1 MQLNPR
7 KPGIIAAGLSALSI
21 NLLTANAALAQDRPA
36 APPGLMQEAA
46 PEPGSVVLDSSVLFY
61 QESGGRVR
69 AIEPVINGEI
79 HLQSGSVISGGL
91 TYDALTGATPN
102 GAAPWSASQSFT
114 SIVPAPTIGQT
125 TTTSA
130 SGTKTVIPGTGT
142 ASSIYT
148 TPAGRIP
155 LSGFHDHRF
164 AVNLGYAW
172 LAGADT
178 HLNVGGAFSKETDY
192 TTFTASAG
200 IARDFND
207 KNTTLSLNGSFE
219 EDISYPHIRTPA
231 PFQRLDSLVTG
242 ANGHKSVITGM
253 VGLTQTLTRTWLTQ
267 LNLGYST
274 DNGYQS
280 DPYRVISAVDG
291 TTGAPFLYLFESR
304 PRSRQRY
311 NVYWGNK
318 VALGPTVL
326 DVSARYYHDTWGINS
341 ITAEVSE
348 QVPITRWLYVKP
360 TFRYYH
366 QGAANFYKPW
376 LTGVGTQTTV
386 THTPGGEEGGGTTTT
401 STIVTGLP
409 AYASSDSRL
418 SRFNAVTIGGR
429 IGWRLFANSEFYI
442 DGEIY
447 RQSGAHTVPG
457 APGGLAGLD
466 VFSGVKAVSVMS
478 GLRIKM

>member
-1 MQLNPR
+1 M
-7 KPGIIAAGLSALSI
+7 
-21 NLLTANAALAQDRPA
+21 
-36 APPGLMQEAA
+36 
-46 PEPGSVVLDSSVLFY
+46 
-61 QESGGRVR
+61 
-69 AIEPVINGEI
+69 
-79 HLQSGSVISGGL
+79 
-91 TYDALTGATPN
+91 
-102 GAAPWSASQSFT
+102 W
-114 SIVPAPTIGQT
+114 
-125 TTTSA
+125 
-130 SGTKTVIPGTGT
+130 
-142 ASSIYT
+142 
-148 TPAGRIP
+148 
-155 LSGFHDHRF
+155 
-164 AVNLGYAW
+164 
-172 LAGADT
+172 
-178 HLNVGGAFSKETDY
+178 GGAFSKETDY

-253 VGLTQTLTRTWLTQ
+253 VGLTQTLTRSWLTQ
-267 LNLGYST
+267 LNLGFST

-418 SRFNAVTIGGR
+418 SRFNAVTLGGR

-478 GLRIKM
+478 GVWRGVTGLLPRHPRHWPRPWFIRSPLMRWAAPARCRWTVRTPPMPNGLAPSRATRRCASSASTAVIARTASWGRSMAAPAARRCSMPRPRS